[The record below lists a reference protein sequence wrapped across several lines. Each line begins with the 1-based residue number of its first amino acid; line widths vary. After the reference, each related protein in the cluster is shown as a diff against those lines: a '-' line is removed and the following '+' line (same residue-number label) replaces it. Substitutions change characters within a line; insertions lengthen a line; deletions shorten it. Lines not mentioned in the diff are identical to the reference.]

1 MFILIYVIYTHIYC
15 SARSQRRQTWALAE
29 EDAVGIAAQSV
40 ESGNL
45 ASVESGNFTAGK
57 NVAWSSDCTQVIV
70 SAVLFASIPLGGCGP
85 EAAGTMFQHPSRC
98 LRTGPEAVGM
108 DVR

>member
-57 NVAWSSDCTQVIV
+57 NVAWSLSCTQALF
-70 SAVLFASIPLGGCGP
+70 SAMLFASIPLGACP
-85 EAAGTMFQHPSRC
+85 EGGSGDGVPIFVPLPQDSP
-98 LRTGPEAVGM
+98 
-108 DVR
+108 